1 MLGGNIMVNKSI
13 YRRWWFWLLC
23 IIVIIILVQAC
34 SGGQST
40 PAPTPAPNSSTPQT
54 STPQEYKLNDEVKAG
69 NIGYT
74 ASEVKRSTKIG
85 QNQYLQKTTENE
97 YLLIKVKVSNNDKET
112 RTIDTSLFK
121 LKDAE
126 GKEYS
131 AMAEADMYVN
141 TDNSFFLAQ
150 VNPGTS
156 KSGYIVFEIPKNLKG
171 LKLQV
176 SSGLG
181 WSGGQYQ
188 IINLGQ

>member
-1 MLGGNIMVNKSI
+1 MANKSI
-13 YRRWWFWLLC
+13 YKRWWFWLLC
-23 IIVIIILVQAC
+23 IIVIIIIVKAC
-34 SGGQST
+34 SGGQ
-40 PAPTPAPNSSTPQT
+40 PTPTPSPNSSTPQT
-54 STPQEYKLNDEVKAG
+54 STPQEYNLNNEVKAG
-69 NIGYT
+69 NISYVV
-74 ASEVKRSTKIG
+74 SEVKKSTKIG
-85 QNQYLQKTTENE
+85 TNEFLQKTTENE
-97 YLLIKVKVSNNDKET
+97 YLSIKVKVTNNDKEA
-112 RTIDTSLFK
+112 RTIDTNLFK

-131 AMAEADMYVN
+131 AMGEADIYVN

-181 WSGGQYQ
+181 WTGGQYQ